1 MSNKFNKWCTSKK
14 ILKQKDEYCL
24 ILRILML
31 EIVFL
36 WILNIG

>member
-1 MSNKFNKWCTSKK
+1 MADIKK
-14 ILKQKDEYCL
+14 ILKQKAEYCL